1 VTTAFLEDERCV
13 DLLLQQVTSGL
24 DEAESAELERCLERY
39 PGLDRRAFESTAAAL
54 TLAARLPAEPLP
66 VPVRA
71 RLLAQSGAGA
81 AATPVGDLAAARQ
94 ARAAAVSPA
103 SPVRDHGR
111 AAAWWATAAAV
122 LVAIAG
128 WYPRLVG
135 PPYVPG
141 PVELRA
147 RWLAANPG
155 LAPWEF
161 APTADPGAAGAGGD
175 VVFDPSTQRG
185 YMHFIRLRANDPK
198 QYQYQLWIFDAG
210 RDDRYPVDGG
220 VFDVPAGETEV
231 VVPITARVNV
241 GKPVLF
247 AVTIERPGGVVV
259 SAREHIV
266 VLAKPRRA

>member
-1 VTTAFLEDERCV
+1 VTTAFLGDERFT
-13 DLLLQQVTSGL
+13 DLLLQHVTSGL

-39 PGLDRRAFESTAAAL
+39 PGVDRRAFESTAAAL
-54 TLAARLPAEPLP
+54 TLAARLPADPLP

-81 AATPVGDLAAARQ
+81 DAAPVADLAAVRQ
-94 ARAAAVSPA
+94 ARAGAISPS
-103 SPVRDHGR
+103 SPVRDRGR

-122 LVAIAG
+122 LLAIAG
-128 WYPRLVG
+128 WYPRLAG
-135 PPYVPG
+135 PPHAPD
-141 PVELRA
+141 PAELRA

-155 LAPWEF
+155 LVPWEF
-161 APTADPGAAGAGGD
+161 SPTADPGAAGASGD

-185 YMHFIRLRANDPK
+185 YMHFIRLRANDRK

-220 VFDVPAGETEV
+220 VFDVPVGAAEV
-231 VVPITARVNV
+231 IVPITARVNV